1 MVTPATMKQLL
12 EAGVHFG
19 HQTRRWNP
27 KMQHFI
33 FTERNGIHIIDLQ
46 QTVTRL
52 DDAIDFVRDVVA
64 GGNDVLIIGTK
75 KQARETVEQEAQ
87 RAGLPYVNNRWLGG
101 TLTNFRTIQA
111 RIRHMR
117 DLEDRTERGE
127 FARRAK
133 KEQLDI
139 SNEIERLNR
148 YFGGIKYLERLPGAV
163 FVIDTMKEAIAVAEC
178 DRLGIPIVSLV
189 DTNCDPDPIS
199 YPIPSNDDAI
209 RAIKLILGKIADG
222 AIEGRAA
229 REAGVGAEAYSEEMA
244 QLAAEEE
251 ASTSEEL
258 STQAPPLPDTA
269 AEAPAPPA
277 EAGSAEIETEKQAIP
292 TEIAN
297 TVADAEEQT
306 TPAEVTE
313 ATTAVGE
320 QTTPAE
326 VTETAAEAEEPTA
339 PAEVAETVATSEEQ
353 TTG

>member
-1 MVTPATMKQLL
+1 MVTPVTMKQLL

-52 DDAIDFVRDVVA
+52 DEAIDFVREVVA
-64 GGNDVLIIGTK
+64 SGNDVLIVGTK
-75 KQARETVEQEAQ
+75 KQARETVELEAQ

-111 RIRHMR
+111 RIHHMR

-148 YFGGIKYLERLPGAV
+148 YFGGIKHLDRLPGAV
-163 FVIDTMKEAIAVAEC
+163 FIIDTMKEAIAVAEC

-189 DTNCDPDPIS
+189 DTNCDPDPIG

-209 RAIKLILGKIADG
+209 RAIKLILGKIAEG

-244 QLAAEEE
+244 RLAAEQD
-251 ASTSEEL
+251 A
-258 STQAPPLPDTA
+258 AAA
-269 AEAPAPPA
+269 AEPAPEA
-277 EAGSAEIETEKQAIP
+277 EA
-292 TEIAN
+292 
-297 TVADAEEQT
+297 VAA
-306 TPAEVTE
+306 TPA
-313 ATTAVGE
+313 
-320 QTTPAE
+320 
-326 VTETAAEAEEPTA
+326 A
-339 PAEVAETVATSEEQ
+339 PSEEQ

>member
-1 MVTPATMKQLL
+1 MRRAEGGGPLVTPVTMKQLL

-27 KMQHFI
+27 KMKHFI

-52 DDAIDFVRDVVA
+52 DEAIGFVREVVA
-64 GGNDVLIIGTK
+64 GGNDLLIIGTK
-75 KQARETVEQEAQ
+75 KQARETVELEAQ

-101 TLTNFRTIQA
+101 TLTNFRTIQS
-111 RIRHMR
+111 RIRHLR
-117 DLEDRTERGE
+117 DLEERTTRGE

-139 SNEIERLNR
+139 ANEIERLNR
-148 YFGGIKYLERLPGAV
+148 YFGGIKQLERLPGAV

-178 DRLGIPIVSLV
+178 DRLGVPIVSLV
-189 DTNCDPDPIS
+189 DTNCDPDPIA

-229 REAGVGAEAYSEEMA
+229 REAGAGAGAYSEELTQLAAAEAEAAPPPAPEPEEAPPAPADAA
-244 QLAAEEE
+244 QLAALAASVNAPSGEER
-251 ASTSEEL
+251 
-258 STQAPPLPDTA
+258 
-269 AEAPAPPA
+269 
-277 EAGSAEIETEKQAIP
+277 
-292 TEIAN
+292 
-297 TVADAEEQT
+297 
-306 TPAEVTE
+306 
-313 ATTAVGE
+313 
-320 QTTPAE
+320 
-326 VTETAAEAEEPTA
+326 
-339 PAEVAETVATSEEQ
+339 